1 MIFIFLSWIYITI
14 VAFCIGNSFH
24 HLLKSAFKIENTTR
38 EHFSIICIS
47 GILVIAFICT
57 LLCLFIPL
65 GLISNLLILLLAL
78 IGVIINRKNFKQE
91 VGFYLAALRKTPLP
105 LAFLFLAFLFIIG
118 YISYL
123 PSSHHD
129 DGLYY
134 STSIKWL
141 QEFGT
146 VKGLTLVN
154 PRIGF
159 NSAWL
164 ILQANFGFQ
173 FLHAGLFNDLNG
185 LIYLFFFI
193 YFLQAVYRLYKG
205 DQSLSN
211 LLQSLFFL
219 PVMILHTS
227 AASDFLVYNSNMIS
241 SPSADLTTCL
251 LISLVFIL
259 FLKSGEE
266 QSNGIRLNEL
276 LIVFYSFSLI
286 SIKLSAAPI
295 LLFPA
300 FLFIKFIRAGE
311 IRQELILFLCF
322 SGLLVPWLIRN
333 ILLSGW
339 LIYPFTGLDL
349 FHFDWKA
356 PYQLARYYE
365 YSTSV
370 YPKDEALILQQP
382 HAVALR
388 EWIYPWFNRQAY
400 IHRVFFL
407 LAMIST
413 GVFFLIGIGQLLRRN
428 FLFFKKQ
435 IYPVVFILIS
445 VSGILFW
452 LVKGPD
458 FRFGFGFIGIYGC
471 FSLSLFFRFFL
482 EYRTRLLA
490 PWIISFSL
498 FAVVIYTLRF
508 KLAVVNSVIKRPLP
522 LRQPDEIKTEMMNN
536 GQSINLVEHDD
547 SWNGPLPIA
556 NKNDYYYLRPVLR
569 GKSIKDG
576 FRQLQ

>member
-1 MIFIFLSWIYITI
+1 MIFIFLSWIYITGL
-14 VAFCIGNSFH
+14 VFCIGYAFH
-24 HLLKSAFKIENTTR
+24 QLLKSAFKIDNTGQ
-38 EHFSIICIS
+38 EHFSVVCLS
-47 GILVIAFICT
+47 GILVITFIST

-65 GLISNLLILLLAL
+65 GLVSNLLILFLAL
-78 IGVIINRKNFKQE
+78 AGILINRKHFQA
-91 VGFYLAALRKTPLP
+91 VVRFHLAELRKTPFL
-105 LAFLFLAFLFIIG
+105 LVFLFLAFLFIIG

-141 QEFGT
+141 QEYGT
-146 VKGLTLVN
+146 VKGLTLLN

-159 NSAWL
+159 NSTWL
-164 ILQANFGFQ
+164 IGQANFGFQ
-173 FLHAGLFNDLNG
+173 FFHAGLFNDLNG
-185 LIYLFFFI
+185 LIYLFLFI
-193 YFLQAVYRLYKG
+193 YFLQAVNRLYRG
-205 DQSLSN
+205 ERSISN
-211 LLQSLFFL
+211 LLQALFFL
-219 PVMILHTS
+219 PLMILHTT

-266 QSNGIRLNEL
+266 SPVGIKLNEL

-300 FLFIKFIRAGE
+300 FLFIKFIRIGE
-311 IRQELILFLCF
+311 IRRELILFLCF
-322 SGLLVPWLIRN
+322 SAVLIPWLIRN

-339 LIYPFTGLDL
+339 LLYPFTGLDL

-382 HAVALR
+382 HAVALS

-400 IHRVFFL
+400 IHRVFLL
-407 LAMIST
+407 LAIVSTLVFLMI
-413 GVFFLIGIGQLLRRN
+413 GLWQLLRRH
-428 FLFFKKQ
+428 FLFFKKS

-471 FSLSLFFRFFL
+471 FSLALFFRYFL
-482 EYRTRLLA
+482 ENHLRFLSI
-490 PWIISFSL
+490 WIISFSL
-498 FAVVIYTLRF
+498 FAVGVYTLRF

-522 LRQPDEIKTEMMNN
+522 LRQPGEIKTEMLSP
-536 GQSINLVEHDD
+536 GQPVYLVEHDD
-547 SWNGPLPIA
+547 SWNAPLPVA
-556 NKNDYYYLRPVLR
+556 NKNDYDYLRPVMR
-569 GKSIKDG
+569 GHSIKDG
-576 FRQLQ
+576 FRQKQ